1 MASDSAPA
9 QTLTDAWRQYV
20 DGFEQLRK
28 DVFACE
34 FARDPAERAKAQYWL
49 LQAQAASYNLVV
61 APKQA
66 YPALFVNTVFEP
78 NVYNWLLPNADF
90 KYRYAFLDGKRSYR
104 IHGQR
109 GTSLHLDAQ
118 VMSGFWGDPDMRQ
131 LGNHDFARFTA
142 SDGTIDVTVG
152 PASMRGSTAAW
163 LDIDAQSSNNMLL
176 IREMFNDWETERP
189 ATLHIEPL
197 DKTPVS
203 IQPTDADLVR
213 RMAAALLRVRFCYET
228 FSAPFTQS
236 VMKAAGTNAFHH
248 VNTTSSN
255 DGSHPD
261 AGYVPAVYELA
272 ADEALVIEFRQ
283 VKARYWNLVLS
294 DVWLQAADFVN
305 RQSTLN
311 GAQVQLDD
319 DELIRVVIAASD
331 PGVQNWLDPGGN
343 LTGMVL
349 LRWYFAER
357 FEVPT
362 IRRVKLDRLREHL
375 PSTTRTVS
383 PAARSEQLER
393 RRRAVLAR
401 YGY

>member
-1 MASDSAPA
+1 MNTATGVDPLTV

-66 YPALFVNTVFEP
+66 YPSLFVNTVFEP

-152 PASMRGSTAAW
+152 PESMRGTAAAW

-176 IREMFNDWETERP
+176 IAKCSTTGRP
-189 ATLHIEPL
+189 
-197 DKTPVS
+197 S
-203 IQPTDADLVR
+203 VR
-213 RMAAALLRVRFCYET
+213 RPCTSSRWTRRRYRYNRPTQTSSGAWRLRCGWCD
-228 FSAPFTQS
+228 SATRPS
-236 VMKAAGTNAFHH
+236 RRRSRSRYWKAAGTNAFHH
-248 VNTTSSN
+248 VKRRAATMARIRRRVC
-255 DGSHPD
+255 
-261 AGYVPAVYELA
+261 AGRVRARCRRGARHRVPAGQG
-272 ADEALVIEFRQ
+272 ALLE
-283 VKARYWNLVLS
+283 
-294 DVWLQAADFVN
+294 
-305 RQSTLN
+305 
-311 GAQVQLDD
+311 
-319 DELIRVVIAASD
+319 
-331 PGVQNWLDPGGN
+331 P
-343 LTGMVL
+343 
-349 LRWYFAER
+349 
-357 FEVPT
+357 
-362 IRRVKLDRLREHL
+362 RL
-375 PSTTRTVS
+375 
-383 PAARSEQLER
+383 
-393 RRRAVLAR
+393 
-401 YGY
+401 